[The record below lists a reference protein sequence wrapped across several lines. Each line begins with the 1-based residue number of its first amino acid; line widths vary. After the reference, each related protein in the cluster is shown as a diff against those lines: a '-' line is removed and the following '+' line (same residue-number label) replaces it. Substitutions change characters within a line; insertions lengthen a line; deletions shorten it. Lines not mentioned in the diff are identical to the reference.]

1 MFSKEEKQ
9 AINKEFW
16 EGFKTYCHKHK
27 IKRKWLLS
35 KISIKSTQLKFYADN
50 KKALVLFQIDN
61 KSEEKRREIYSYF
74 YAMKKLWDKETGCDL
89 KWSENFDGIQNII
102 VSAVYFEL
110 TNVNIYNQ
118 DNHEKIYDFFV
129 KKMIILEDIYMEYKE
144 VLSYQISQI
153 A

>member
-27 IKRKWLLS
+27 IKRKWLLT

-61 KSEEKRREIYSYF
+61 KSEEKRKEIYSYF
-74 YAMKKLWDKETGCDL
+74 YAFRKLWDKEAGNDL
-89 KWSENFDGIQNII
+89 IWCENFDEVENKT

-110 TNVNIYNQ
+110 INVNIYNQ

-129 KKMIILEDIYMEYKE
+129 KKMSILEDIYMEYKE

>member
-9 AINKEFW
+9 AINTSFW

-35 KISIKSTQLKFYADN
+35 KISIKSTQLKFYADHN
-50 KKALVLFQIDN
+50 KALVLFQIDN
-61 KSEEKRREIYSYF
+61 KSEEKRHEIYSYF
-74 YAMKKLWDKETGCDL
+74 YAMKKLWDKEAGNDL
-89 KWSENFDGIQNII
+89 KWSENFDGVQNKI

-110 TNVNIYNQ
+110 DGVNMLKKDDNEQIYV
-118 DNHEKIYDFFV
+118 FFV
-129 KKMIILEDIYMEYKE
+129 KKMTILEDIYMEYKE

-153 A
+153 V

>member
-9 AINKEFW
+9 AINKDFW

-27 IKRKWLLS
+27 IKRKWLLT

-50 KKALVLFQIDN
+50 KKALVLFQIDH
-61 KSEEKRREIYSYF
+61 KSGEKRQEIYSYF
-74 YAMKKLWDKETGCDL
+74 YAFKKLWDKEAGNDL
-89 KWSENFDGIQNII
+89 KWCENFDGVEDKI

-110 TNVNIYNQ
+110 YGVNILKKEDKEYIYN
-118 DNHEKIYDFFV
+118 FFV
-129 KKMIILEDIYMEYKE
+129 KKMTILEDIYLEYKE

-153 A
+153 F

>member
-9 AINKEFW
+9 AINTSFW
-16 EGFKTYCHKHK
+16 EGFKTYCYKRK

-35 KISIKSTQLKFYADN
+35 KISIKSTQLKFYADH

-61 KSEEKRREIYSYF
+61 KSEEKRHEIYSYF
-74 YAMKKLWDKETGCDL
+74 YAMKKLWDKEAGNDL
-89 KWSENFDGIQNII
+89 KWSEEFDEINDII

-110 TNVNIYNQ
+110 TDVNIYNQ
-118 DNHEKIYDFFV
+118 DDHEKIYDFFI
-129 KKMIILEDIYMEYKE
+129 KKMTILEDIYMEYKE
-144 VLSYQISQI
+144 VLSHQISQI

>member
-9 AINKEFW
+9 NINKEFW
-16 EGFKTYCHKHK
+16 DGFKTYCYKHK
-27 IKRKWLLS
+27 IKRKWLLT

-61 KSEEKRREIYSYF
+61 KSEERRQEIYSYF
-74 YAMKKLWDKETGCDL
+74 YAFKKLWDKEAGNDL
-89 KWSENFDGIQNII
+89 RWSENFDGVENKI

-110 TNVNIYNQ
+110 DGVNILRKE
-118 DNHEKIYDFFV
+118 DRESIYDFFV
-129 KKMIILEDIYMEYKE
+129 KKMTILEDIYLEYHDA
-144 VLSYQISQI
+144 LSYQISQI

>member
-61 KSEEKRREIYSYF
+61 KSEEKRKEIYSYF
-74 YAMKKLWDKETGCDL
+74 YAFRKLWDKETGNDL
-89 KWSENFDGIQNII
+89 IWCENFDEVENKT

-110 TNVNIYNQ
+110 KEVNILNKEDQ
-118 DNHEKIYDFFV
+118 ELIYDFFV
-129 KKMIILEDIYMEYKE
+129 KKMIILEDIYLEYKE
-144 VLSYQISQI
+144 ALSYQISQI